1 MLVFSVIDDS
11 HRRPLTRLP
20 DDDLQLLRPDALH
33 GLDGDRDIAYVDM
46 VANLGNR
53 PKLLIH
59 QSAETVALLG
69 LKIETCVR
77 IQIVERYS
85 CIDDPA
91 TRSDLMDRRFFDVVL
106 VLN

>member
-1 MLVFSVIDDS
+1 MLVFSVIGDDS
-11 HRRPLTRLP
+11 HRRHLIRLP
-20 DDDLQLLRPDALH
+20 DDDLQLLWSDALH
-33 GLDGDRDIAYVDM
+33 GLDGDRDIANIDM

-59 QSAETVALLG
+59 QSAETVPFLS

-85 CIDDPA
+85 RVDDPA
-91 TRSDLMDRRFFDVVL
+91 TWSDLMDRR
-106 VLN
+106 